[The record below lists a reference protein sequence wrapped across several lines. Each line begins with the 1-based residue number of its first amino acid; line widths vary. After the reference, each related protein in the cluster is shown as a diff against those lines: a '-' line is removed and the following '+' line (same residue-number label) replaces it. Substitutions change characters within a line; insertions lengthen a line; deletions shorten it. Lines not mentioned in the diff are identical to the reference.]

1 MLPLFSKFPGAD
13 SLHLVKQTAKMIGI
27 AHTYRRLKRSTQS
40 GSATPSAT
48 TPQCTRME
56 SPPSPPNPTTPSPWR
71 RTRHWKWIIW
81 WHHPGCCI
89 TRRYPDRFTASIR
102 APDKDGVRIAE
113 LNEESFR
120 YLLWDHKPLTDFWQT
135 GPGTV
140 RRLKSLGIHTMGE
153 LARFS
158 LTRQDMLYD
167 RFGVDAEILIDHAW
181 GLSPARCRRSK
192 HTGLLLPAS
201 AKERFSRSLTP
212 TPRRES
218 SSRRWRKIYQ
228 TSFLARNC
236 PLMGLC

>member
-1 MLPLFSKFPGAD
+1 
-13 SLHLVKQTAKMIGI
+13 
-27 AHTYRRLKRSTQS
+27 
-40 GSATPSAT
+40 
-48 TPQCTRME
+48 ME

-89 TRRYPDRFTASIR
+89 ARRYPDRFTASIR

-181 GLSPARCRRSK
+181 GLEPCTMQEIKAYRPSSASISEGQVLKEPYTNAKARIIVQEMAENLSNQLLGKKLSTDGLVLTIC
-192 HTGLLLPAS
+192 LLLCDFQFAQLIVHYPS
-201 AKERFSRSLTP
+201 
-212 TPRRES
+212 
-218 SSRRWRKIYQ
+218 
-228 TSFLARNC
+228 
-236 PLMGLC
+236 